1 MLLVCWSVKGGVGTS
16 VVSAGLAATLA
27 RREGS
32 ATLFDL
38 AGDLP
43 SILGVPEP
51 EGPGLCDWLHADDAV
66 GVEAIARLE
75 REVGPGVRL
84 VHRGRRAPG
93 SADRAALAAGHM
105 AAASH
110 VNVVDAGRLGDDAA
124 DAIRRSI
131 IESATTS
138 LLVTRPCYLALRR
151 ALACP
156 VRPDAIVLVTE
167 PGRAIGRADV
177 VDVLGRPVVAE
188 IEVDP
193 AIARAVDA
201 GLLASR
207 LPADL
212 ARSLAHVA

>member
-1 MLLVCWSVKGGVGTS
+1 MLVVCWSVKGGVGTS
-16 VVSAGLAATLA
+16 VVSAGIATMLA

-51 EGPGLCDWLHADDAV
+51 DGPGLCDWLHADDAV
-66 GVEAIARLE
+66 GIEAIGRLE
-75 REVGPGVRL
+75 REVGPELRF
-84 VHRGRRAPG
+84 VHHGRRVPG
-93 SADRAALAAGHM
+93 STDRAALIASHL
-105 AAASH
+105 AAADG
-110 VNVVDAGRLGDDAA
+110 VNVIDAGRLGDGDSEGVRR
-124 DAIRRSI
+124 AIV
-131 IESATTS
+131 EGATTS

-156 VRPDAIVLVTE
+156 LRPDGIVLVAE

-188 IEVDP
+188 IAVDP

-201 GLLASR
+201 GLLTSR

>member
-1 MLLVCWSVKGGVGTS
+1 MLLACWSVKGGVGTS
-16 VVSAGLAATLA
+16 VVSAGIATMLA

-51 EGPGLCDWLHADDAV
+51 DGPGLRDWLHADDAV
-66 GVEAIARLE
+66 GVEAIGRLE
-75 REVGPGVRL
+75 REAGPGLRF
-84 VHRGRRAPG
+84 VHRGRRVPG
-93 SADRAALAAGHM
+93 SVDRAALAAAHLAEADG
-105 AAASH
+105 
-110 VNVVDAGRLGDDAA
+110 VNVIDVGRLGDGESDAV
-124 DAIRRSI
+124 RRAVV
-131 IESATTS
+131 EGATTS

-156 VRPDAIVLVTE
+156 VRPDGIVLVAE
-167 PGRAIGRADV
+167 PGRAIGRSDV

-188 IEVDP
+188 IVVDP

-201 GLLASR
+201 GLLTSR

-212 ARSLAHVA
+212 ARSLANVA